1 MLIGCVGEDE
11 PLPDGPL
18 RENDLA
24 RVKTVGA
31 ELIEGFEWDTVD
43 LTDDQQVFLSFFPLK
58 VCLEFLWGSRSG
70 RSTSY
75 SAITT
80 LRITKPC
87 SDSTTLR
94 PSCIGHSRLRVGSKT
109 GMSACV

>member
-43 LTDDQQVFLSFFPLK
+43 LTDDQQVFSFFSLNF
-58 VCLEFLWGSRSG
+58 VWGSYG
-70 RSTSY
+70 EVG
-75 SAITT
+75 
-80 LRITKPC
+80 P
-87 SDSTTLR
+87 
-94 PSCIGHSRLRVGSKT
+94 GGLRVAQPSLR
-109 GMSACV
+109 